1 MISLVLVV
9 ALASAASAGF
19 VPTYGVPVAGVPYA
33 HHVVPAVASTVHHAP
48 TVSKATHVTRY
59 QSVHPGVPHTVAKV
73 STYTPAATAVHTAV
87 HGAVPTAV
95 VGAPVHHV
103 PGYTYLPRYSHRV
116 DAHPLTYRYA
126 YGLSPYGLHY
136 GYGPYGYTTLV
147 KHCQKLTS
155 TASKEGDHD
164 GGHVK

>member
-1 MISLVLVV
+1 MTDELPLTLVLVV
-9 ALASAASAGF
+9 ALASAAYAGF

-59 QSVHPGVPHTVAKV
+59 QSVHPAVPHTVAKV

-87 HGAVPTAV
+87 HAPVATAV

-147 KHCQKLTS
+147 KHCK
-155 TASKEGDHD
+155 
-164 GGHVK
+164 